1 MRTLQESIEVYV
13 GEDGDICIA
22 HVDMSEDCF
31 VAIPPEQVDVLI
43 DWLKEKRAEAIKYR
57 NTTPVSH

>member
-1 MRTLQESIEVYV
+1 MRALQETIEVYV
-13 GEDGDICIA
+13 GEDGEICIA

-43 DWLKEKRAEAIKYR
+43 DWLKEKRAEAIKFR
-57 NTTPVSH
+57 KSAPVPH